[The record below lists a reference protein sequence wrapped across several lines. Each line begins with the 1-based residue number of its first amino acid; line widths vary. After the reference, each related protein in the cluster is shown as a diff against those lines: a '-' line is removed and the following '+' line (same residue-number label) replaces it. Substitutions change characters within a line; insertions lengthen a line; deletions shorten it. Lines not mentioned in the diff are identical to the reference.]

1 MSPALLSKSFA
12 PFSLDPTEQDS
23 FSKLPKPKDDAEMD
37 ITPMIDITFLLL
49 IFFLVASKM
58 DSDSEIELPTAKNGT
73 AVTTKNSAIVT
84 ITDAGDGQVN
94 IYLGNGAVAANRIT
108 TNDLAEQ
115 ETLIADYIDR
125 LLRQENKA
133 QVIIKAAKDIKHRDV
148 ARIMQ
153 AVGMVDNAKLYVAVL
168 EES

>member
-1 MSPALLSKSFA
+1 MSGLPVKRSFV
-12 PFSLDPTEQDS
+12 PFSLDPVEGDS

-58 DSDSEIELPTAKNGT
+58 DAASEISLPKAKNGT
-73 AVTTKNSAIVT
+73 AVTTKNSAILTV
-84 ITDAGDGQVN
+84 TDAGDGAVN
-94 IYLGNGAVAANRIT
+94 IYLGNGAVEANRIT
-108 TNDLAEQ
+108 ATDLAEQ
-115 ETLIADYIDR
+115 ESQIAGYIEQM
-125 LLRQENKA
+125 LFQEHKE
-133 QVIIKAAKDIKHRDV
+133 QVIIKAAKDIKHREV

-153 AVGMVDNAKLYVAVL
+153 AVGTVDDAKLYVAVL